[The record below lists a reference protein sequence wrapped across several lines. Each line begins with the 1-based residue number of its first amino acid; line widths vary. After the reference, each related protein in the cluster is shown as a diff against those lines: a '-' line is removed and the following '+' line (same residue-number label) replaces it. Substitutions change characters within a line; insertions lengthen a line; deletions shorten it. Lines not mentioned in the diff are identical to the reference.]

1 MIKSYMRM
9 TRKEITLEYFTS
21 QDIDRL
27 IAWISNEKELIQFAG
42 PIFQF
47 PLTRQQLENYLKDRN
62 RTAFKIIHNESGNVI
77 GHCEAY
83 VIDTNTVRLC
93 RILLGD
99 KTYRGKGFGFSATRE
114 LVKWS
119 LKNLK
124 AKHIDLNVYDFNTVA
139 INCYKKLGFVETQE
153 IQETEYKGEIWKS
166 IRMRLNI

>member
-1 MIKSYMRM
+1 MIKSY
-9 TRKEITLEYFTS
+9 TRLTCKEITLEYFTS

-27 IAWISNEKELIQFAG
+27 IAWINNEKELIQFAG

-47 PLTRQQLENYLKDRN
+47 PLTREQLENYLKDRN

-83 VIDTNTVRLC
+83 AINTNTVRLC

-99 KTYRGKGFGFSATRE
+99 KTYRGKGLGLTATSE
-114 LVKWS
+114 LVKWC
-119 LKNLK
+119 LKSLK
-124 AKHIDLNVYDFNTVA
+124 AKNIDLNVYDFNTVA
-139 INCYKKLGFVETQE
+139 INCYKKLGFEETQE
-153 IQETEYKGEIWKS
+153 IQETKYKGETWKS